1 MHLRLL
7 CVGARQPAW
16 INQGFETYARRM
28 PRGCSLVLVEVP
40 ARHRG
45 KSSDIKRAV
54 DKEGERLIQSIP
66 EGALVIALDAG
77 GEHWTT
83 EQLAQQLEEW
93 RRDHRNV
100 VLLIGGAEGLA
111 PACLERA
118 HRRWSLSALTLP
130 HGLARVL
137 VAEQLYR
144 AWTILSGHP
153 YHRG

>member
-7 CVGARQPAW
+7 CVGDRQPAW
-16 INQGFETYARRM
+16 IVQGFETYARRM
-28 PRGCSLVLVEVP
+28 PRDCSLALVEVP
-40 ARHRG
+40 TRHSG
-45 KSSDIKRAV
+45 KTADVKRAV
-54 DKEGERLIQSIP
+54 IREGERLIQSIP

-77 GEHWTT
+77 GELWSTK
-83 EQLAQQLEEW
+83 QLAQQLGEW
-93 RRDHRNV
+93 RRDHQNV
-100 VLLIGGAEGLA
+100 ALLIGGAEGLA
-111 PACLERA
+111 PACLTRA

-144 AWTILSGHP
+144 AWSILSGHP